1 MATLIVLVLILL
13 LLFTLFIRR
22 GVNLNA
28 RDVLSN
34 YLNTT
39 VSGRTEEAYHYLSS
53 KNKANHT
60 LQEYRTGHSLG
71 SGLMANMIARNISFA
86 VEKMEIM
93 GDKATAVV
101 TITAPDFKRM
111 MSDVFQE
118 MAPDRIPEQNLEA
131 FIFVCRE
138 ISHYLDKYQQDAIP
152 MKTCTEAFHLIREE
166 GSWKICL
173 ED

>member
-1 MATLIVLVLILL
+1 
-13 LLFTLFIRR
+13 
-22 GVNLNA
+22 
-28 RDVLSN
+28 
-34 YLNTT
+34 
-39 VSGRTEEAYHYLSS
+39 
-53 KNKANHT
+53 
-60 LQEYRTGHSLG
+60 
-71 SGLMANMIARNISFA
+71 MANMIARNISFA
-86 VEKMEIM
+86 VEKMDIM

-131 FIFVCRE
+131 FIFVCRN

-166 GSWKICL
+166 GYWKICL

>member
-28 RDVLSN
+28 QDVLSN

-60 LQEYRTGHSLG
+60 LQEYRTGHLW
-71 SGLMANMIARNISFA
+71 
-86 VEKMEIM
+86 
-93 GDKATAVV
+93 
-101 TITAPDFKRM
+101 
-111 MSDVFQE
+111 
-118 MAPDRIPEQNLEA
+118 EA
-131 FIFVCRE
+131 
-138 ISHYLDKYQQDAIP
+138 
-152 MKTCTEAFHLIREE
+152 
-166 GSWKICL
+166 G
-173 ED
+173 